1 MLGSVLD
8 FRPTT
13 EWLQSMPLA
22 PDWRHLQGTGDPG
35 GSPSKAPHMS
45 RTSTRLAG
53 LAGALVILGLLAP
66 TARPTSQKAHG
77 RDAAPRA
84 HHHRRLVRPH
94 SAILPPA
101 GLAATASARADPFT
115 NRGGCCGTVSPA
127 CPGPYPHLLV
137 YVAVPNAWADAD
149 RRQPLRAQ
157 WAKSLALM
165 EKRLKEKGVA
175 GTPPA
180 TVLHFVIGLEGLSD
194 KDKAAVG
201 AESTA
206 HREFLILPDVMDKD
220 AGEPVSRSSTTLK
233 VMHSMAYAANHYT
246 FNFYARAGDD
256 AYLRIDYLAEL
267 ILIDHAFPLDRA
279 YIGYKFSDHHIAGS
293 HSTHNFIVGMGF
305 FLTQDLTRYACR
317 AQGMLLDGFP
327 EDGIVRS
334 WFVGTKAEVIH
345 DPRFHDIDHVNTV
358 TYAPCSNTSLLL
370 HHMWSRRNWEAVDGE
385 GLLKC

>member
-1 MLGSVLD
+1 MAAKHATSACSWD
-8 FRPTT
+8 C
-13 EWLQSMPLA
+13 S
-22 PDWRHLQGTGDPG
+22 PDWRRLQGTGDPG
-35 GSPSKAPHMS
+35 GSPRKAPHRS

-66 TARPTSQKAHG
+66 NLRPTPHRPHG

-84 HHHRRLVRPH
+84 YHHRRLVRPH
-94 SAILPPA
+94 AATMPPA
-101 GLAATASARADPFT
+101 GLATTASASADPFT
-115 NRGGCCGTVSPA
+115 NRGGCCGTVSPV

-201 AESTA
+201 AESTT
-206 HREFLILPDVMDKD
+206 HRDFLILPDVTDKD

-233 VMHSMAYAANHYT
+233 VMYSMAYAANHYT
-246 FNFYARAGDD
+246 FDFYARVGDD

-267 ILIDHAFPLDRA
+267 ILIDHAFPLERA

-305 FLTQDLTRYACR
+305 FLTQDLTRYVCR
-317 AQGMLLDGFP
+317 AQDVLLDGFP
-327 EDGIVRS
+327 EDGIVGS
-334 WFVGTKAEVIH
+334 WFVGTKVDVIH
-345 DPRFHDIDHVNTV
+345 EPRFHDIDHVTTV
-358 TYAPCSNTSLLL
+358 AYAPCSNTSLLL
-370 HHMWSRRNWEAVDGE
+370 HHMWSRKNWDAVDEE